1 MKKLFNLLLFLFIS
15 SFTFSEIIL
24 DVNNSDPSINEPI
37 SLQVKFLDSD
47 KKDYTIDGIENF
59 KIASKGS
66 QSSYS
71 IVNGKS
77 TSSKSDIYTLIPLK
91 EGNFTLKVNGKKET
105 SNSININVAK
115 EAKIN
120 VEGKMTLQDNLKEK
134 NTFYFG
140 QKIPFE
146 EKLLTTVPLR
156 NLQYIDRPNF
166 GDLSVKDITPVNNR
180 GGYTEKYFTDENGRR
195 GLEVILYQGILQAN
209 SSGNKSIK
217 GGYAAV
223 TESGP
228 NDSFVFGNT
237 STPVYLGS
245 KEMELTILPLSSG
258 KPAGF
263 QDVVGE
269 LKGDYSWNNDKV
281 KFGESVVL
289 TLKLSGDVNLDMLE
303 KVVSN
308 NIPDF
313 NVFESSKESGE
324 KIVNGQYYTEKT
336 FDIAFIPKVTGKVT
350 IPAIKIPYFDTA
362 EKKYKEFEVPAKA
375 IEVTGTA
382 NGAVIPPAMTTAAP
396 PVNNT
401 ITAVTAPSTPAE
413 KIAISSIPDSQ
424 IEEINKADNRL
435 MIGVIILAL
444 LEAGIIIFLILD
456 RKILKNSSNPK
467 LKQMKKAKDDKEFY
481 NLYCELMKEK
491 FDFSPKAHLEDKLV
505 KNGASEK
512 IIELNRDIEKKIY
525 AFESLDRNEILK
537 TLKKELKG

>member
-115 EAKIN
+115 EAKVN

-209 SSGNKSIK
+209 SSGDKSIK

-228 NDSFVFGNT
+228 NDNFVFGST

-413 KIAISSIPDSQ
+413 KIAISSIPDTQ

>member
-115 EAKIN
+115 EAKVN

-209 SSGNKSIK
+209 SSGDKSIK

-245 KEMELTILPLSSG
+245 KEMELTILPLPSG

-324 KIVNGQYYTEKT
+324 KILNGQYYTEKT

-362 EKKYKEFEVPAKA
+362 EKKYKEFEVPAKV

-382 NGAVIPPAMTTAAP
+382 NGAVIPSAMTTAAP

-401 ITAVTAPSTPAE
+401 TATVTAPSAPAE

>member
-1 MKKLFNLLLFLFIS
+1 MKKLFNLLLFLLIS

-24 DVNNSDPSINEPI
+24 DVNNNEPSINEPI

-59 KIASKGS
+59 KVASKGS

-77 TSSKSDIYTLIPLK
+77 TSSKSDVYTIIPLK

-105 SNSININVAK
+105 SNSININVSK
-115 EAKIN
+115 ETKVN
-120 VEGKMTLQDNLKEK
+120 VEGKIIIQDNLKEK

-140 QKIPFE
+140 QKIPFD

-156 NLQYIDRPNF
+156 NLKYIDRPNF
-166 GDLSVKDITPVNNR
+166 GDLSVKDITPANNR
-180 GGYTEKYFTDENGRR
+180 GGYIEKYFTDEKGNR
-195 GLEVILYQGILQAN
+195 GLEITLYQAILQAN
-209 SSGNKSIK
+209 SSGDKFIK

-223 TESGP
+223 VESGP
-228 NDSFVFGNT
+228 NDSFVFGST
-237 STPVYLGS
+237 SAPVYLGS
-245 KEMELTILPLSSG
+245 KEIELNILPLPSG

-263 QDVVGE
+263 QEVVGE
-269 LKGDYSWNNDKV
+269 LKEDYSWNNDKI

-289 TLKLSGDVNLDMLE
+289 TLKLYGDVNLDMLE
-303 KVVSN
+303 KIVSN
-308 NIPDF
+308 NLPDF

-324 KIVNGQYYTEKT
+324 KIIDGKYYAEKT
-336 FDIAFIPKVTGKVT
+336 FEVAFIPKITGKAI
-350 IPAIKIPYFDTA
+350 IPSIKIPYFNTE
-362 EKKYKEFEVPAKA
+362 EKKYMDFEIPAKE
-375 IEVTGTA
+375 IEVTGST
-382 NGAVIPPAMTTAAP
+382 NGIVIPSTVTPATP

-401 ITAVTAPSTPAE
+401 SAVVNVPTAPAE
-413 KIAISSIPDSQ
+413 KVAISSIPETQ
-424 IEEINKADNRL
+424 REEANKADNKL
-435 MIGVIILAL
+435 MIGVIVLAL
-444 LEAGIIIFLILD
+444 LEAGVIIFLILD
-456 RKILKNSSNPK
+456 KKILKNSSNPK
-467 LKQMKKAKDDKEFY
+467 LKQMKKTKDDKDFY

-525 AFESLDRNEILK
+525 TFEPLDRNEILRI
-537 TLKKELKG
+537 LKKELKG

>member
-115 EAKIN
+115 EAKVN

-209 SSGNKSIK
+209 SSGDKSIK

-228 NDSFVFGNT
+228 NDNFVFGST
-237 STPVYLGS
+237 STPVYLDS

-401 ITAVTAPSTPAE
+401 TTAVTAPSTPAE

-435 MIGVIILAL
+435 MIGAIILAL

>member
-71 IVNGKS
+71 RVNGKS
-77 TSSKSDIYTLIPLK
+77 TSSKSDVYTIIPLK

-105 SNSININVAK
+105 SNSININVSK
-115 EAKIN
+115 EAKVN
-120 VEGKMTLQDNLKEK
+120 VEGKIIIQDNLKEK

-140 QKIPFE
+140 QKIPFD

-156 NLQYIDRPNF
+156 NLKYVDRPNF
-166 GDLSVKDITPVNNR
+166 GDLSVKDITPANNR
-180 GGYTEKYFTDENGRR
+180 GGYIEKYFTDEKGNR
-195 GLEVILYQGILQAN
+195 GLEIILYQAILQAN
-209 SSGNKSIK
+209 SSGDKFIK

-223 TESGP
+223 VESGP
-228 NDSFVFGNT
+228 NDSFVFGST
-237 STPVYLGS
+237 SAPVYLGS
-245 KEMELTILPLSSG
+245 KEMELNILPLPSG
-258 KPAGF
+258 RPAGF
-263 QDVVGE
+263 QEVVGE
-269 LKGDYSWNNDKV
+269 LKGDSSWSNDKI

-289 TLKLSGDVNLDMLE
+289 TLKLYGDVNLDMLE
-303 KVVSN
+303 KIVPN
-308 NIPDF
+308 NLPDF

-324 KIVNGQYYTEKT
+324 RIIDGKYYAEKT
-336 FDIAFIPKVTGKVT
+336 FEVAFIPKITGKAT
-350 IPAIKIPYFDTA
+350 IPAIKIPYFNTA
-362 EKKYKEFEVPAKA
+362 EKKYMDFEIPAKEV
-375 IEVTGTA
+375 EVTGSA
-382 NGAVIPPAMTTAAP
+382 NGTVIPSTVTPATP

-401 ITAVTAPSTPAE
+401 PAVVNVPSAPAE
-413 KIAISSIPDSQ
+413 KIAISSIPETQ
-424 IEEINKADNRL
+424 AEEINKADNKL

-444 LEAGIIIFLILD
+444 LEAGVIIFLILD

-467 LKQMKKAKDDKEFY
+467 LKQMKRAKDDKEFY

-525 AFESLDRNEILK
+525 ALEPLDRNEILK

>member
-115 EAKIN
+115 EAKVN

-209 SSGNKSIK
+209 SSGDKSIK

-245 KEMELTILPLSSG
+245 KEMELTILPLPSG

-362 EKKYKEFEVPAKA
+362 EKKYKEFEVPAKV

-382 NGAVIPPAMTTAAP
+382 NGAVIPSAMTTAAP

-401 ITAVTAPSTPAE
+401 TATVTAPSAPAE

>member
-1 MKKLFNLLLFLFIS
+1 MKKLFNLLLFLLIS
-15 SFTFSEIIL
+15 SVTFSEIIL
-24 DVNNSDPSINEPI
+24 DINNNNPSINEPI

-77 TSSKSDIYTLIPLK
+77 TSSKSDVYTLIPLK
-91 EGNFTLKVNGKKET
+91 KGNFTLKVNGKKET
-105 SNSININVAK
+105 SNSININVSK
-115 EAKIN
+115 ETKVN
-120 VEGKMTLQDNLKEK
+120 VEGKIIIQDNLKEK

-140 QKIPFE
+140 QKIPFD

-156 NLQYIDRPNF
+156 NLKYIDRPNF
-166 GDLSVKDITPVNNR
+166 GDLSVQDITPANNR
-180 GGYTEKYFTDENGRR
+180 GGYIEKYFTDEKGNR
-195 GLEVILYQGILQAN
+195 GLEITLYQAILQAN

-223 TESGP
+223 VESGP
-228 NDSFVFGNT
+228 NDSFVFGST
-237 STPVYLGS
+237 SAPVYLGS
-245 KEMELTILPLSSG
+245 KEMELNILPLPSG

-263 QDVVGE
+263 QEVVGE
-269 LKGDYSWNNDKV
+269 LKGDYSWNNDKI

-289 TLKLSGDVNLDMLE
+289 TLKLYGDVNLDMLE
-303 KVVSN
+303 KIVPN
-308 NIPDF
+308 NLPDF

-324 KIVNGQYYTEKT
+324 RIIDGKYYAEKT
-336 FDIAFIPKVTGKVT
+336 FEIAFIPKITGKAT
-350 IPAIKIPYFDTA
+350 IPSIKIPYFNTA
-362 EKKYKEFEVPAKA
+362 EKKYMDFEVPAKE
-375 IEVTGTA
+375 IEITGSA
-382 NGAVIPPAMTTAAP
+382 NGTVIPSTVTPATPPGNNTPAVI
-396 PVNNT
+396 N
-401 ITAVTAPSTPAE
+401 APSVPAE

-424 IEEINKADNRL
+424 IEKIDIADNKL

-444 LEAGIIIFLILD
+444 LEAGIIIFLLLD

-467 LKQMKKAKDDKEFY
+467 LKQMKKVKDDKEFY

-491 FDFSPKAHLEDKLV
+491 FDFSPKAHLEDKLL
-505 KNGASEK
+505 KSGASEK

-525 AFESLDRNEILK
+525 GFEPLDRNEILR

>member
-1 MKKLFNLLLFLFIS
+1 MKKLFNLLLFLLIS

-24 DVNNSDPSINEPI
+24 DVNNNEPSINEPI

-59 KIASKGS
+59 KVASKGS

-77 TSSKSDIYTLIPLK
+77 TSSKSDVYTIIPLK

-105 SNSININVAK
+105 SNSININVSK
-115 EAKIN
+115 ETKVN
-120 VEGKMTLQDNLKEK
+120 VEGKIIIQDNLKEK

-140 QKIPFE
+140 QKIPFD

-156 NLQYIDRPNF
+156 NLKYIDRPNF
-166 GDLSVKDITPVNNR
+166 GDLSVKDITPANNR
-180 GGYTEKYFTDENGRR
+180 GGYIEKYFTDEKGNR
-195 GLEVILYQGILQAN
+195 GLEITLYQAILQAN
-209 SSGNKSIK
+209 SSGDKFIK

-223 TESGP
+223 VESGP
-228 NDSFVFGNT
+228 NDSFVFGST
-237 STPVYLGS
+237 SAPVYLGS
-245 KEMELTILPLSSG
+245 KEIELNILPLPSG

-263 QDVVGE
+263 QEVVGE
-269 LKGDYSWNNDKV
+269 LKGDYSWNNDKI

-289 TLKLSGDVNLDMLE
+289 TLKLYGDVNLDMLE
-303 KVVSN
+303 KIVPN
-308 NIPDF
+308 NLPDF

-324 KIVNGQYYTEKT
+324 KIIDGKYYAEKT
-336 FDIAFIPKVTGKVT
+336 FEVAFIPKITGKAI
-350 IPAIKIPYFDTA
+350 IPSIKIPYFNTE
-362 EKKYKEFEVPAKA
+362 EKKYMDFEIPAKE
-375 IEVTGTA
+375 IEVTGST
-382 NGAVIPPAMTTAAP
+382 NGIVIPSTVTPATP

-401 ITAVTAPSTPAE
+401 SAVVNVPTAPAE
-413 KIAISSIPDSQ
+413 KIAISSIPETQ
-424 IEEINKADNRL
+424 GEEANKADNKL
-435 MIGVIILAL
+435 MIGVIVLAL
-444 LEAGIIIFLILD
+444 LEAGVIIFLILD
-456 RKILKNSSNPK
+456 KKILKNSSNPK
-467 LKQMKKAKDDKEFY
+467 LKQMKKTKDDKDFY

-525 AFESLDRNEILK
+525 AFEPLDRNEILK
-537 TLKKELKG
+537 ILKKELKG

>member
-115 EAKIN
+115 EAKVN

-209 SSGNKSIK
+209 SSGDKSIK

-362 EKKYKEFEVPAKA
+362 EKKYKEFEVPAKV

-382 NGAVIPPAMTTAAP
+382 NGAVIPSAMTTAAP

>member
-71 IVNGKS
+71 RVNGKS
-77 TSSKSDIYTLIPLK
+77 TSSKSDVYTIIPLK

-105 SNSININVAK
+105 SNSININVSK
-115 EAKIN
+115 EAKVN
-120 VEGKMTLQDNLKEK
+120 VEGKIIIQDNLKEK

-140 QKIPFE
+140 QKIPFD

-156 NLQYIDRPNF
+156 NLKYVDRPNF
-166 GDLSVKDITPVNNR
+166 GDLSVKDITPANNR
-180 GGYTEKYFTDENGRR
+180 GGYIEKYFTDEKGNR
-195 GLEVILYQGILQAN
+195 GLEIILYQAILQAN
-209 SSGNKSIK
+209 SSGDKFIK

-223 TESGP
+223 VESGP
-228 NDSFVFGNT
+228 NDSFVFGST
-237 STPVYLGS
+237 SAPVYLGS
-245 KEMELTILPLSSG
+245 KEMELSILPLPSG
-258 KPAGF
+258 RPAGF
-263 QDVVGE
+263 QEVVGE
-269 LKGDYSWNNDKV
+269 LKGDSSWSNDKI

-289 TLKLSGDVNLDMLE
+289 TLKLYGDVNLDMLE
-303 KVVSN
+303 KIVPN
-308 NIPDF
+308 NLPDF

-324 KIVNGQYYTEKT
+324 RIIDGKYYAEKT
-336 FDIAFIPKVTGKVT
+336 FEVAFIPKITGKAT
-350 IPAIKIPYFDTA
+350 IPAIKIPYFNTA
-362 EKKYKEFEVPAKA
+362 EKKYMDFEIPAKEV
-375 IEVTGTA
+375 EVTGSA
-382 NGAVIPPAMTTAAP
+382 NGTVIPSTVTPATP

-401 ITAVTAPSTPAE
+401 PAVVNVPSAPAE
-413 KIAISSIPDSQ
+413 KIAISSIPETQ
-424 IEEINKADNRL
+424 AEEINKANNKL

-444 LEAGIIIFLILD
+444 LEVGVIIFLILD

-467 LKQMKKAKDDKEFY
+467 LKQMKRAKDDKEFY

-491 FDFSPKAHLEDKLV
+491 FDFSPKAHLEDKLA

-525 AFESLDRNEILK
+525 ALEPLDRNEILK

>member
-1 MKKLFNLLLFLFIS
+1 MKKLFNLLLFLLIS
-15 SFTFSEIIL
+15 SVTFSEIIL
-24 DVNNSDPSINEPI
+24 DVNNNNPSINEPI

-245 KEMELTILPLSSG
+245 KEMELTILPLPSG

-362 EKKYKEFEVPAKA
+362 EKKYKEFEVPAKV

-396 PVNNT
+396 PVNNAT
-401 ITAVTAPSTPAE
+401 AAVTAPSAPAE
-413 KIAISSIPDSQ
+413 KIAISSIPDTQ

-525 AFESLDRNEILK
+525 ALESLDRNEILK

>member
-1 MKKLFNLLLFLFIS
+1 MKKLFNLLLFLLIS

-24 DVNNSDPSINEPI
+24 DVSNNDPSINEPI

-66 QSSYS
+66 QSNYS
-71 IVNGKS
+71 IINGKS
-77 TSSKSDIYTLIPLK
+77 TSSKSDIYTIIPLK
-91 EGNFTLKVNGKKET
+91 EGSFTLKVNGKNET
-105 SNSININVAK
+105 SNSININVSKKAK
-115 EAKIN
+115 VN
-120 VEGKMTLQDNLKEK
+120 VEGKITLQDNLKEK

-166 GDLSVKDITPVNNR
+166 GDLSVKDITPANNR
-180 GGYTEKYFTDENGRR
+180 GGYTEKYFTDENGKR
-195 GLEVILYQGILQAN
+195 GLEITLYQALLQAN
-209 SSGNKSIK
+209 SSGEKLIK
-217 GGYAAV
+217 GGYVGV
-223 TESGP
+223 TESNP
-228 NDSFVFGNT
+228 NDNFVFGST
-237 STPVYLGS
+237 SAPVYLGA
-245 KEMELTILPLSSG
+245 KEMDINILPLPAG

-263 QDVVGE
+263 QEIVGE
-269 LKGDYSWNNDKV
+269 LKGDYSWNNDKI

-303 KVVSN
+303 KVISN
-308 NIPDF
+308 NFSDF

-324 KIVNGQYYTEKT
+324 RIVNGKYYAEKN
-336 FDIAFIPKVTGKVT
+336 FEIAFIPKVTGKIN
-350 IPAIKIPYFDTA
+350 IPAIKIPYFDTID
-362 EKKYKEFEVPAKA
+362 KKYKEFEIPGKM
-375 IEVTGTA
+375 IEVTGSS
-382 NGAVIPPAMTTAAP
+382 NGTIVPATTNVP
-396 PVNNT
+396 PVGN
-401 ITAVTAPSTPAE
+401 TPAAVPASPAATE
-413 KIAISSIPDSQ
+413 KIDISSIPDSQ
-424 IEEINKADNRL
+424 IEKINTADNKL
-435 MIGVIILAL
+435 MIGVIILSL

-456 RKILKNSSNPK
+456 RKILKNSSIPK

-505 KNGASEK
+505 KSGASEK
-512 IIELNRDIEKKIY
+512 IIELNREIEKKIY
-525 AFESLDRNEILK
+525 AFEPLDRNEILR

>member
-115 EAKIN
+115 EAKVN

-209 SSGNKSIK
+209 SSGDKSIK

-245 KEMELTILPLSSG
+245 KEMELTILPLPSG

-269 LKGDYSWNNDKV
+269 LKEDYSWNNDKV

-362 EKKYKEFEVPAKA
+362 EKKYKEFEVPAKV

-401 ITAVTAPSTPAE
+401 TTAVTAPSTPAE

>member
-115 EAKIN
+115 EAKVN

-209 SSGNKSIK
+209 SSGDKSIK

-245 KEMELTILPLSSG
+245 KEMELTILPLPSG

-362 EKKYKEFEVPAKA
+362 EKKYKEFEVPAKV

-401 ITAVTAPSTPAE
+401 TTAVTAPSTPAE

-491 FDFSPKAHLEDKLV
+491 FDFSPKAHLEDKLI

-512 IIELNRDIEKKIY
+512 IIELSRDIEKKIY

>member
-24 DVNNSDPSINEPI
+24 DVNNSDPSINEPT

-115 EAKIN
+115 EAKVN

-209 SSGNKSIK
+209 SSGDKSIK

-228 NDSFVFGNT
+228 NDNFVFGST

-350 IPAIKIPYFDTA
+350 IHAIKIPYFDTA

>member
-105 SNSININVAK
+105 SNSININVVK
-115 EAKIN
+115 EAKVN

-209 SSGNKSIK
+209 SSGDKSIK

-228 NDSFVFGNT
+228 NDNFVFGST

>member
-115 EAKIN
+115 EAKVN

-209 SSGNKSIK
+209 SSGDKSIK

-245 KEMELTILPLSSG
+245 KEMELTILPLPSG

-362 EKKYKEFEVPAKA
+362 EKKYKEFEVPAKV

-401 ITAVTAPSTPAE
+401 TTAVTAPSTPAE

-491 FDFSPKAHLEDKLV
+491 FDFSPKAHLEDKLI

>member
-1 MKKLFNLLLFLFIS
+1 MKKLFNLLLFLLIS

-24 DVNNSDPSINEPI
+24 DVSNNDPSINEPI

-66 QSSYS
+66 QSNYS

-77 TSSKSDIYTLIPLK
+77 TSSKSDIYTIIPLK
-91 EGNFTLKVNGKKET
+91 EGSFTLKVNGKNET
-105 SNSININVAK
+105 SNSININVSK
-115 EAKIN
+115 EAKVN
-120 VEGKMTLQDNLKEK
+120 VEGKITLQDNLKEK
-134 NTFYFG
+134 STFYFG

-166 GDLSVKDITPVNNR
+166 GDLSVKDITPANNR
-180 GGYTEKYFTDENGRR
+180 GGYTEKYFTDENGKR
-195 GLEVILYQGILQAN
+195 GLEITLYQALLQAN
-209 SSGNKSIK
+209 SSGEKLIK
-217 GGYAAV
+217 GGYVGV
-223 TESGP
+223 TESNP
-228 NDSFVFGNT
+228 NDSFVFGST
-237 STPVYLGS
+237 SAPVYLGA
-245 KEMELTILPLSSG
+245 KEMDVNILPLPAG

-263 QDVVGE
+263 QEVVGE
-269 LKGDYSWNNDKV
+269 LKGDYSWNNDKI

-289 TLKLSGDVNLDMLE
+289 TLKLHGDVNLDMLE

-308 NIPDF
+308 NFSDF
-313 NVFESSKESGE
+313 NIFESSKESGE
-324 KIVNGQYYTEKT
+324 KIVNGEYYAEKN
-336 FDIAFIPKVTGKVT
+336 FEIAFIPKVTGKIN

-362 EKKYKEFEVPAKA
+362 DKKYKEFEIPAKL
-375 IEVTGTA
+375 IEVTGSS
-382 NGAVIPPAMTTAAP
+382 NGTIVPAATNVP
-396 PVNNT
+396 PVGN
-401 ITAVTAPSTPAE
+401 TPAAVPASPAATE
-413 KIAISSIPDSQ
+413 KIDISSIPDSQ
-424 IEEINKADNRL
+424 IEKINTADNKL
-435 MIGVIILAL
+435 MIGVIILSL

-456 RKILKNSSNPK
+456 RKILKNSSIPK

-505 KNGASEK
+505 KSGASEK
-512 IIELNRDIEKKIY
+512 IIELNREIEKKIY
-525 AFESLDRNEILK
+525 AFEPLDRNEILR

>member
-115 EAKIN
+115 EAKVN

-209 SSGNKSIK
+209 SSGDKSIK

-228 NDSFVFGNT
+228 NDNFVFGST

-444 LEAGIIIFLILD
+444 LEAGIIISLILD

>member
-115 EAKIN
+115 GAKVN

-209 SSGNKSIK
+209 SSGDKSIK

-228 NDSFVFGNT
+228 NDNFVFGST

>member
-1 MKKLFNLLLFLFIS
+1 MKKLFNLLLFLLIS

-24 DVNNSDPSINEPI
+24 DVSNNDPSINEPI

-77 TSSKSDIYTLIPLK
+77 TSSKSDVYTIIPLK
-91 EGNFTLKVNGKKET
+91 EGSFNLKVNGKNEA
-105 SNSININVAK
+105 SNSININVSK
-115 EAKIN
+115 GTKVN
-120 VEGKMTLQDNLKEK
+120 VEGKITLQDNLKEK

-166 GDLSVKDITPVNNR
+166 GDLSVKDITPANNR
-180 GGYTEKYFTDENGRR
+180 GGYTEKYFTDETGKK
-195 GLEVILYQGILQAN
+195 GLEITLYQALLQAN
-209 SSGNKSIK
+209 SSGEKLIK
-217 GGYAAV
+217 GGYVAV

-228 NDSFVFGNT
+228 NDSFVFGST
-237 STPVYLGS
+237 SAPVYLGA
-245 KEMELTILPLSSG
+245 KEMNVNILPLPTG

-263 QDVVGE
+263 QEIVGE
-269 LKGDYSWNNDKV
+269 LKGDYSWNNDRIN
-281 KFGESVVL
+281 FGESVVL
-289 TLKLSGDVNLDMLE
+289 TLKLYGDVNLDMLE

-308 NIPDF
+308 NFPDF
-313 NVFESSKESGE
+313 NIFESSKESGE
-324 KIVNGQYYTEKT
+324 KIVNGKYYAEKN
-336 FDIAFIPKVTGKVT
+336 FEIAFIPKVTGKIN

-362 EKKYKEFEVPAKA
+362 DKKYKEFEVPAKV
-375 IEVTGTA
+375 IEVTGSS
-382 NGAVIPPAMTTAAP
+382 NGTNISAAP
-396 PVNNT
+396 NVPPVSN
-401 ITAVTAPSTPAE
+401 APAAGSTSPAAIE
-413 KIAISSIPDSQ
+413 KIDISSIPDSQ
-424 IEEINKADNRL
+424 IEKIDTADNKL
-435 MIGVIILAL
+435 MIGVIILSL

-456 RKILKNSSNPK
+456 RKILKNSSIPK
-467 LKQMKKAKDDKEFY
+467 LKQMKKVRDDKEFY

-491 FDFSPKAHLEDKLV
+491 FDFSPKAHLEDKLI
-505 KNGASEK
+505 KSGASEK

-525 AFESLDRNEILK
+525 AFEPLDRNEILRI
-537 TLKKELKG
+537 LKKELKG

>member
-115 EAKIN
+115 EAKVN

-209 SSGNKSIK
+209 SSGDKSIK

-228 NDSFVFGNT
+228 NDNFVFGST

-401 ITAVTAPSTPAE
+401 TTAVTAPSTPAE

>member
-115 EAKIN
+115 EAKVN

-209 SSGNKSIK
+209 SSGDKSIK

-228 NDSFVFGNT
+228 NDNFVFGST

-401 ITAVTAPSTPAE
+401 TTAVTAPSTPAE

-435 MIGVIILAL
+435 MIGAIILAL

>member
-115 EAKIN
+115 EAKVN

-209 SSGNKSIK
+209 SSGDKSIK

-245 KEMELTILPLSSG
+245 KEMELTILPLPSG

-362 EKKYKEFEVPAKA
+362 EKKYKEFEVPAKV

-382 NGAVIPPAMTTAAP
+382 NGEVIPPAMTTAAP

-401 ITAVTAPSTPAE
+401 TTAVTAPSTPAE

>member
-1 MKKLFNLLLFLFIS
+1 MKKLFNLLLFLLIS
-15 SFTFSEIIL
+15 SVTFSEIIL
-24 DVNNSDPSINEPI
+24 DVNNNNPSINEPI

-77 TSSKSDIYTLIPLK
+77 TSSKSDVYTLIPLK

-105 SNSININVAK
+105 SNSININVSK
-115 EAKIN
+115 ETKVN
-120 VEGKMTLQDNLKEK
+120 VEGKIIIQDNLKEK

-140 QKIPFE
+140 QKIPFD

-156 NLQYIDRPNF
+156 NLKYIDRPNF
-166 GDLSVKDITPVNNR
+166 GDLSVKDITPANNR
-180 GGYTEKYFTDENGRR
+180 GGYIEKYFTDEKGNR
-195 GLEVILYQGILQAN
+195 GLEITLYQAILQAN

-223 TESGP
+223 VESGP
-228 NDSFVFGNT
+228 NDSFVFGST
-237 STPVYLGS
+237 SAPVYLGS
-245 KEMELTILPLSSG
+245 KEMELNILPLPSG

-263 QDVVGE
+263 QEVVGE
-269 LKGDYSWNNDKV
+269 LKGDYSWNNDKI

-289 TLKLSGDVNLDMLE
+289 TLKLYGDVNLDMLE
-303 KVVSN
+303 KIVPN
-308 NIPDF
+308 NLPDF

-324 KIVNGQYYTEKT
+324 RIIDGKYYAEKT
-336 FDIAFIPKVTGKVT
+336 FEIAFIPKITGKAT
-350 IPAIKIPYFDTA
+350 IPSIKIPYFNTA
-362 EKKYKEFEVPAKA
+362 EKKYMDFEVPAKE
-375 IEVTGTA
+375 IEITGSA
-382 NGAVIPPAMTTAAP
+382 NGTVIPSTVTPATPPGNNTPAVI
-396 PVNNT
+396 N
-401 ITAVTAPSTPAE
+401 APSVPAE

-424 IEEINKADNRL
+424 IEKIDIADNKL
-435 MIGVIILAL
+435 MIGVIILSL
-444 LEAGIIIFLILD
+444 LEAGIIIFLLLD

-467 LKQMKKAKDDKEFY
+467 LKQMKKVKDDKEFY

-491 FDFSPKAHLEDKLV
+491 FDFSPKAHLEDKLL
-505 KNGASEK
+505 KSGANEK

-525 AFESLDRNEILK
+525 GFEPLDRNEILR

>member
-15 SFTFSEIIL
+15 SVTFSEIIL
-24 DVNNSDPSINEPI
+24 DVSNNDPSINEPI

-66 QSSYS
+66 QSNYS

-91 EGNFTLKVNGKKET
+91 EGSFNLKVNGKNEA
-105 SNSININVAK
+105 SNSININVSK
-115 EAKIN
+115 EAKVNI
-120 VEGKMTLQDNLKEK
+120 EGKITLQDNLKEK

-166 GDLSVKDITPVNNR
+166 GDLSVKDITPANNR

-195 GLEVILYQGILQAN
+195 GLEIILYQGILQAN

-223 TESGP
+223 VESGP
-228 NDSFVFGNT
+228 NDSFVFGST
-237 STPVYLGS
+237 SAPVYLGS
-245 KEMELTILPLSSG
+245 KEMELNILPLPSG

-263 QDVVGE
+263 QEVVGE
-269 LKGDYSWNNDKV
+269 LKGDYSWNNDKI

-289 TLKLSGDVNLDMLE
+289 TLKLYGDVNLDMLE
-303 KVVSN
+303 KIVPN
-308 NIPDF
+308 NLPDF
-313 NVFESSKESGE
+313 NIFESSKESGE
-324 KIVNGQYYTEKT
+324 RITDGKYYVEKT
-336 FDIAFIPKVTGKVT
+336 FEIAFIPKITGKAT
-350 IPAIKIPYFDTA
+350 IPSIKIPYFNTA
-362 EKKYKEFEVPAKA
+362 EKKYMNFEVPAKE
-375 IEVTGTA
+375 IEVTGSA
-382 NGAVIPPAMTTAAP
+382 NGAVIPSTVTPAAP

-401 ITAVTAPSTPAE
+401 PTVVNAPSAPAE
-413 KIAISSIPDSQ
+413 KIAISSIPETQ
-424 IEEINKADNRL
+424 TEEINKADNKL

-444 LEAGIIIFLILD
+444 LEAGIIIFFILD

-467 LKQMKKAKDDKEFY
+467 LKQMKKVRDDKEFY

-491 FDFSPKAHLEDKLV
+491 FDFSPKAHLEDKLI
-505 KNGASEK
+505 KSGASEK

-525 AFESLDRNEILK
+525 AFEPLDRNEILRI
-537 TLKKELKG
+537 LKKELKG